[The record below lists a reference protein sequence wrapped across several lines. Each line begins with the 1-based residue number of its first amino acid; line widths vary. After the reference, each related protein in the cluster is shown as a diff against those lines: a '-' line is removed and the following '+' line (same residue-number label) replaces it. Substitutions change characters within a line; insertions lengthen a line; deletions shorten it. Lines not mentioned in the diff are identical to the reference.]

1 MGLEDE
7 SEDEGWLWRWD
18 EGPEPS
24 RWGLA
29 GKASKAKPSRW
40 KKGFTQEFLHLLG
53 AT

>member
-7 SEDEGWLWRWD
+7 SEDEGWLWRW
-18 EGPEPS
+18 EESPEPS

-29 GKASKAKPSRW
+29 GKASNAKPSRW
-40 KKGFTQEFLHLLG
+40 KKGFIQEFLYLLG